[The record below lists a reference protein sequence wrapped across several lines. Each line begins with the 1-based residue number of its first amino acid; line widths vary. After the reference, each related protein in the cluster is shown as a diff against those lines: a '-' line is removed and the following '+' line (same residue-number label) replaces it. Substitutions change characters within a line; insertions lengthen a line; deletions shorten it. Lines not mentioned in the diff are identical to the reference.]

1 MRRSPKKDLRF
12 RLSYNSCSVSRS
24 TDHLATEIRAPT
36 ALFRT
41 WTAQGMLRRMTFT
54 QRGTL
59 IANLSAESAERV
71 GPLRVAADPF
81 GGEKAN
87 IRAIEAKPD
96 ATCHQIIMVVMFH
109 ADHVVRAR
117 LADLRA

>member
-1 MRRSPKKDLRF
+1 
-12 RLSYNSCSVSRS
+12 
-24 TDHLATEIRAPT
+24 
-36 ALFRT
+36 
-41 WTAQGMLRRMTFT
+41 MLRRMTFT
-54 QRGTL
+54 NRGAL
-59 IANLSAESAERV
+59 IANLSAEPAEGL

-87 IRAIEAKPD
+87 VRTLEAKPD

-117 LADLRA
+117 LANLRA